1 MADATA
7 KSVNGMVKSAAPAA
21 AGLGIGAAIMALLQG
36 SPQVVTEIVRWGP
49 ALLVIALAAILLD
62 RHAGPAIGA
71 LQKSAENIG
80 GLAIA
85 VRATQEERHELLAE
99 RKEVIMALGV
109 IAQTAEETKNWVKE
123 LSAKMDRT
131 GKGQQ

>member
-1 MADATA
+1 
-7 KSVNGMVKSAAPAA
+7 
-21 AGLGIGAAIMALLQG
+21 
-36 SPQVVTEIVRWGP
+36 VVTEIVRWGP

>member
-1 MADATA
+1 
-7 KSVNGMVKSAAPAA
+7 MVKSAAPAA

-49 ALLVIALAAILLD
+49 ALLVIALGAILLD

>member
-1 MADATA
+1 
-7 KSVNGMVKSAAPAA
+7 MVKSAAPAA